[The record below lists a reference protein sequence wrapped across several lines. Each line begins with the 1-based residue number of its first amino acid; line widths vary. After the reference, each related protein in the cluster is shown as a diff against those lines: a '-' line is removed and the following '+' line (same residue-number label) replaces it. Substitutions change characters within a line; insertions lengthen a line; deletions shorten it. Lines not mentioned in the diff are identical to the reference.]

1 VLPAELE
8 RFAAR
13 AQAAW
18 GFAPPL
24 ETLRA
29 WVEPMSAELPSLDA
43 GVALACGLFHQQ
55 PEAQRSFEQ
64 HVAPRVKA
72 ALHRAGATPVETD
85 ELMQASLT
93 RVLVEQKGE
102 RLRQY
107 RGHGTFPAF
116 VITVALRLFTNAR
129 TALKPQSSDDGLQHL
144 PAALDLE
151 RHLAR
156 SQHKEHFAKAFQG
169 ALDALAPRQRTLL
182 KLNLVN
188 GSSIDELAPMY
199 QVSRATVA
207 RWLAQ
212 SREALRGETLRR
224 LSATTRLDGDDLE
237 GLMASLESSF
247 DVSLRRFIAEATP
260 EPGAHDPPS

>member
-1 VLPAELE
+1 MQTE
-8 RFAAR
+8 FDQFSAR
-13 AQAAW
+13 AKAAL
-18 GFAPPL
+18 GFLPPD
-24 ETLRA
+24 EQLRA
-29 WVEPMSAELPSLDA
+29 WVEPMSALAALDP

-55 PEAQRSFEQ
+55 PEARSWFEQ
-64 HVAPRVKA
+64 HVAPRVRG
-72 ALHRAGATPVETD
+72 ALQKAGASSVEVD
-85 ELMQASLT
+85 ELLQASLT
-93 RVLVEQKGE
+93 RVLVENGGE

-129 TALKPQSSDDGLQHL
+129 TATTRETSDDGLARM

-156 SQHKEHFAKAFQG
+156 SQNRAHFAEAFRA
-169 ALDALAPRQRTLL
+169 ALEALPPRQRTLL

-212 SREALRGETLRR
+212 SRDALRAETLRR
-224 LSATTRLDGDDLE
+224 LSATTRMEGDDLE
-237 GLMASLESSF
+237 GLLASLESGF
-247 DVSLRRFIAEATP
+247 DLSLRRFITEATP
-260 EPGAHDPPS
+260 ARGDE

>member
-1 VLPAELE
+1 VPPAELE

-13 AQAAW
+13 AEAAW

-24 ETLRA
+24 DTLRA
-29 WVEPMSAELPSLDA
+29 WVEPMNAELATLDP
-43 GVALACGLFHQQ
+43 GVALACGLFHQH
-55 PEAQRSFEQ
+55 PEAQRSFTL

-72 ALHRAGATPVETD
+72 ALHRAGASSVESD

-93 RVLVEQKGE
+93 RVLVENGGE
-102 RLRQY
+102 RLKQY

-129 TALKPQSSDDGLQHL
+129 TALKPQSSDDGLDRL

-156 SQHKEHFAKAFQG
+156 SQHRAHFARAFQA

-182 KLNLVN
+182 KMNLVN

-212 SREALRGETLRR
+212 SRDALRLETLRR
-224 LSATTRLDGDDLE
+224 LSVTTRLDGDDLE

-247 DVSLRRFIAEATP
+247 DVSLRRFITEATP
-260 EPGAHDPPS
+260 APGDE